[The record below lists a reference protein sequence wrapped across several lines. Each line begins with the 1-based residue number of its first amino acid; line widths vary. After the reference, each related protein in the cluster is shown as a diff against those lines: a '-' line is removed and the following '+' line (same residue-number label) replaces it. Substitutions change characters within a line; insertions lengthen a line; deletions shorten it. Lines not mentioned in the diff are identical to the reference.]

1 VVAVAIVE
9 TCLAHAALLVPRTTA
24 SSRRAQMAILRRSTS
39 RLGLLSDLARRG
51 SFSALGTVSSVVVDA
66 ETGEDIIRVKTFLV
80 QCRSDMPAITVGVS
94 ATHCS
99 RIAFT
104 EWPHENQTLTK
115 FRG

>member
-1 VVAVAIVE
+1 
-9 TCLAHAALLVPRTTA
+9 
-24 SSRRAQMAILRRSTS
+24 MAILRRSTS

-66 ETGEDIIRVKTFLV
+66 ETGEDIIRVKIRVKTFLV

-104 EWPHENQTLTK
+104 DWPHENQTLTK